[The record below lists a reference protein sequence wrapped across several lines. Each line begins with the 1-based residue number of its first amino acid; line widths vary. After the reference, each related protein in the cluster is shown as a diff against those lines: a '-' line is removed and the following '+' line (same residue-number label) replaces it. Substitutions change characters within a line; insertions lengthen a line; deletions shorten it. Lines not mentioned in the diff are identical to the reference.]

1 MANVTYEKE
10 LTAQQEITTRLPGRG
25 FSMDTAT
32 LTELP
37 RETAEHHGEY
47 EKTHPKHNWWDWYA
61 PYMNARQQGST
72 PQDAAIAADLCME
85 RLLTGVSA

>member
-32 LTELP
+32 LTELL
-37 RETAEHHGEY
+37 RETAEITVNT
-47 EKTHPKHNWWDWYA
+47 KKLTP
-61 PYMNARQQGST
+61 ST
-72 PQDAAIAADLCME
+72 IGGIGML
-85 RLLTGVSA
+85 RT